1 MVPASAEYG
10 VPGADD
16 EGIFADIAQGA
27 KTSVDI
33 TYWPQALRARVELR
47 TRCPNGSTGSTT
59 RCLLEPIGNLPPD
72 AAEAADYAQ
81 LELTYIAA

>member
-59 RCLLEPIGNLPPD
+59 GASSSRSETSLLTRPRPPIMPSLS
-72 AAEAADYAQ
+72 
-81 LELTYIAA
+81 

>member
-47 TRCPNGSTGSTT
+47 KRCPNGSTGSTT
-59 RCLLEPIGNLPPD
+59 GASPSRSETSLLTRPRPPIMPSLS
-72 AAEAADYAQ
+72 
-81 LELTYIAA
+81 